1 MTCNTPALIIMT
13 CNTPAFTIILIL
25 SYSYQYIYIYKHLCP
40 CSVLPATIALFT
52 QLGLL
57 FVGLGLTTM
66 VNYEALLV
74 LLLHLR
80 DVFRWAEGED
90 DRPTT
95 NYDWSLGIAQY
106 IVGTFVIMASITA
119 IEGCTLSLMSK
130 VAPAKLERAINLGL
144 IVSLIRPST
153 RFVADVFILLVGL
166 SRRII
171 NTDMIN
177 SLSLVLICACC
188 AVYYLVKRHYF
199 FLSGL

>member
-1 MTCNTPALIIMT
+1 MT
-13 CNTPAFTIILIL
+13 CNTPAFIIMLIL
-25 SYSYQYIYIYKHLCP
+25 SYIYIYIYCP
-40 CSVLPATIALFT
+40 CAVLPATLALFT
-52 QLGLL
+52 QLGLF

-95 NYDWSLGIAQY
+95 NYDWSLGVAQY

-130 VAPAKLERAINLGL
+130 VAPAKLESKAINLGL

-153 RFVADVFILLVGL
+153 RIVADVFILLVGL

>member
-1 MTCNTPALIIMT
+1 LYGDGWNEFYSLKSTACVASP
-13 CNTPAFTIILIL
+13 
-25 SYSYQYIYIYKHLCP
+25 SYFHNR
-40 CSVLPATIALFT
+40 TLFSLFL
-52 QLGLL
+52 QIGLL
-57 FVGLGLTTM
+57 FVGLGLVII

-80 DVFRWAEGED
+80 DLFRKAEGEE

-95 NYDWSLGIAQY
+95 YYDWSLGIVQY
-106 IVGTFVIMASITA
+106 VVGSLVIMVSIAA

-130 VAPAKLERAINLGL
+130 VAPPKLESKAINLGL

-153 RFVADVFILLVGL
+153 RFMADVFILLIGL
-166 SRRII
+166 SHRII
-171 NTDMIN
+171 NTDIIN

-199 FLSGL
+199 FLSGH

>member
-1 MTCNTPALIIMT
+1 MHDMQ
-13 CNTPAFTIILIL
+13 
-25 SYSYQYIYIYKHLCP
+25 YSCIHYHADFVIYIYIYIYSP
-40 CSVLPATIALFT
+40 CAVLPATLALFT

-80 DVFRWAEGED
+80 DVFRWAEGEG

-95 NYDWSLGIAQY
+95 NYDWSLGVAQY
-106 IVGTFVIMASITA
+106 IVGTFVIIASITA

-130 VAPAKLERAINLGL
+130 VAPAKLESKAINLGL

-153 RFVADVFILLVGL
+153 RIVADVFILLVGL

>member
-1 MTCNTPALIIMT
+1 
-13 CNTPAFTIILIL
+13 
-25 SYSYQYIYIYKHLCP
+25 
-40 CSVLPATIALFT
+40 
-52 QLGLL
+52 
-57 FVGLGLTTM
+57 M

-130 VAPAKLERAINLGL
+130 VAPAKLSLGL